1 MLWKWFFHKILT
13 CSVTVTLHII
23 PQSNVCSLWI
33 SSFVC
38 TALSVLT
45 GPRQII
51 PLLKFN

>member
-1 MLWKWFFHKILT
+1 MEMFLSQIIT

-23 PQSNVCSLWI
+23 PPSNVCSLWR
-33 SSFVC
+33 SSLVW